1 MEKMIYFDPFHLGV
15 YYGLLWD
22 YQQNHVKNHACQQQ
36 AAVHDQADH

>member
-15 YYGLLWD
+15 YGLLWD
-22 YQQNHVKNHACQQQ
+22 YQQHHVKNHACQQQ